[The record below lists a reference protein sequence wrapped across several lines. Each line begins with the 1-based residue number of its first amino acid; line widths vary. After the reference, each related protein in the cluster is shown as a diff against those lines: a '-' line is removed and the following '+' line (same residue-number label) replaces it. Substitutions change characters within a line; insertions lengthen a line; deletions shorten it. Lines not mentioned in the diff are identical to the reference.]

1 MRGIAQ
7 SAVQLPHAVHPAAW
21 HTPSPAG
28 RSALDHHAQE
38 EPCAAVLPGRARPAV
53 DARTAAA
60 VFWPDS
66 DRVSAQQ
73 RGDTDLARGRLSSA
87 LAQARRWGRRTWQ
100 RRFACGWYRC
110 LPPSEAHTAL
120 NEVRSLAES
129 TGRKRLLEQVIQLEA
144 EQATHHS
151 KEWVKPWRE
160 RSPAAGSRPD
170 RACSIPSG
178 LLRSCLR
185 LLSRPL

>member
-1 MRGIAQ
+1 MELRSPQYNYPMLSIQLLGTPQVLQDDRPLTIMRKKSRALLYYLAAHDQ
-7 SAVQLPHAVHPAAW
+7 PLTREQL
-21 HTPSPAG
+21 
-28 RSALDHHAQE
+28 L
-38 EPCAAVLPGRARPAV
+38 
-53 DARTAAA
+53 A

-87 LAQARRWGRRTWQ
+87 LAQAEALGPPHLAAQIRLWLVPL
-100 RRFACGWYRC
+100 

-144 EQATHHS
+144 EQATHH
-151 KEWVKPWRE
+151 
-160 RSPAAGSRPD
+160 
-170 RACSIPSG
+170 
-178 LLRSCLR
+178 
-185 LLSRPL
+185 